1 VNIAEL
7 TTKIYTIFGVKD
19 DKFGVKDD
27 KFGVKDDKFGVKDDK
42 FKGNKNAAKVHRLL
56 EDICLPT
63 NL

>member
-27 KFGVKDDKFGVKDDK
+27 KFGVKDDKF
-42 FKGNKNAAKVHRLL
+42 KGSKNAAKVR
-56 EDICLPT
+56 
-63 NL
+63 

>member
-1 VNIAEL
+1 MNIAEL
-7 TTKIYTIFGVKD
+7 TTKIYII
-19 DKFGVKDD
+19 FGVKDD

-42 FKGNKNAAKVHRLL
+42 FKGSKNAAKVHRLL

>member
-1 VNIAEL
+1 MNIAEL
-7 TTKIYTIFGVKD
+7 TTKIYTI
-19 DKFGVKDD
+19 FGVKDD